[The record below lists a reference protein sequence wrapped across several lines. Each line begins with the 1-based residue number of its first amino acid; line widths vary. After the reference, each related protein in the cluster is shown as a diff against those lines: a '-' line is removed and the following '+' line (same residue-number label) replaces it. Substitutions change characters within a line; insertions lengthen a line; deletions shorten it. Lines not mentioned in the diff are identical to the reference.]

1 MTIEGDGRRL
11 RIENA
16 SVSDTG
22 AYTCVA
28 RNPAGQDSLSYDIQV
43 YGRLVFYAYF
53 SDIYDYRNI
62 NSFLF
67 LSTNIYLPHR
77 LVFVYT
83 VRTQYFGIRYS
94 DKFK

>member
-43 YGRLVFYAYF
+43 YGGLVFYAYF
-53 SDIYDYRNI
+53 SDLYDYRNI

-67 LSTNIYLPHR
+67 LSTNIYLPHK
-77 LVFVYT
+77 LVFAY
-83 VRTQYFGIRYS
+83 RN
-94 DKFK
+94 